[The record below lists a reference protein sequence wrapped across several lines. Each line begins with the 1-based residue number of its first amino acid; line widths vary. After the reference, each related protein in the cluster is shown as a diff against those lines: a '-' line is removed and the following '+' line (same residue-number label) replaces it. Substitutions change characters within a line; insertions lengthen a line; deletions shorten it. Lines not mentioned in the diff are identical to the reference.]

1 MSHPLRHALWL
12 VLLIGVAGSGQ
23 QPTPPAGE
31 ATQTPRFRGGA
42 NLVRVDAYVS
52 ADGQLLTDLSR
63 DDFEVLEDNVP
74 QKVETFEL
82 VRPRAADPTAIP
94 REPNTVAESR
104 AMVRD
109 ADGRLFVLF
118 LDVWHVQTAGSYR
131 AQGPLTTLLDRVIGR
146 DDMVGVMTPDMPAR
160 TVTYARRR
168 ESIDDLL
175 KNQWHW
181 GQRDRLTTSDP
192 REQEIELC
200 YPDSGGTAG
209 LAREVIRRRREGRT
223 LDALE
228 DLIIHLEGQREE
240 RKFVLLLSEGWL
252 LTGPDA
258 SLSRAAGGVP
268 QGPAIGTEPGG
279 RLRLDP
285 TQDRGGSGDCDRER
299 SMLAY
304 ADHAY
309 QFQQLLQRANRA
321 NVSFYPIDAR
331 GLVVF
336 DEPLGPG
343 RPLGIAMD
351 RGRLG
356 SRQDSLRTLADVT
369 DGFAVLNT
377 NNLDPALARIV
388 TDTGAYYLLGYYS
401 TNTKLDGRFRKL
413 TVRVKRPGAEVRA
426 RPGYLAPTEAELASA
441 RVDRLMNGA
450 APGHTTIAPSVVRA
464 FDALAP
470 ARGTV
475 PFRLQVAGAR
485 GRIWVTG
492 ELDAA
497 TLKSPEWARGGRV
510 EAVFEHTRG
519 ETPPVQV
526 EAVLDPGQAAFQLA
540 PPPQTALAPGRY
552 VVQLRVLAADSAI
565 PRQTTAEVTV
575 PEDDAMLSDAGL
587 ALRRGPATGLQ
598 YVPTADARFRRTERL
613 RFEVARGDGDGVVS
627 AQLLG
632 RDGRPLQV
640 GIVTSERVDAASHAR
655 FVVVDVTL
663 APLAQGEYA
672 VEVVIERDQ
681 QKESAI
687 YAFRL
692 VP

>member
-1 MSHPLRHALWL
+1 MSRPLRHAWWL
-12 VLLIGVAGSGQ
+12 ALLLGMAGSGQ
-23 QPTPPAGE
+23 QPPPPDPA
-31 ATQTPRFRGGA
+31 QTPRFRAGA

-74 QKVETFEL
+74 QNVETFEL
-82 VRPRAADPTAIP
+82 VRPRPADATAVP

-131 AQGPLTTLLDRVIGR
+131 AQGPLTALLDRVIGR
-146 DDMVGVMTPDMPAR
+146 DDMVGVMTPDMAAR
-160 TVTYARRR
+160 TVTFARRR

-175 KNQWHW
+175 KNQWFW
-181 GQRDRLTTSDP
+181 GQRDRLNTTDP
-192 REQEIELC
+192 REQEIEQC
-200 YPDSGGTAG
+200 YPDSGATAG

-228 DLIIHLEGQREE
+228 DLIINLEGQREE

-252 LTGPDA
+252 LSGPDA
-258 SLSRAAGGVP
+258 SLSRAVGGVP
-268 QGPAIGTEPGG
+268 QGPAVGTDPGG

-285 TQDRGGSGDCDRER
+285 TQERGGSGGCERER

-304 ADHAY
+304 ADHAH

-343 RPLGIAMD
+343 RPLGIAAD
-351 RGRLG
+351 QGRLQ
-356 SRQDSLRTLADVT
+356 SRQQALRTLAEVT
-369 DGFAVLNT
+369 DGFAIINT
-377 NNLDPALARIV
+377 NNLEPALARIV

-401 TNTKLDGRFRKL
+401 TNTRLDGRFRKL

-450 APGHTTIAPSVVRA
+450 APGHTTMTPSVARA

-475 PFRLQVAGAR
+475 PFRVQAAGAR
-485 GRIWVTG
+485 GRIWITG

-497 TLKSPEWARGGRV
+497 TVKAAEWARGGRA
-510 EAVFEHTRG
+510 EAVFEHASG
-519 ETPPVQV
+519 DAPPVQV
-526 EAVLDPGQAAFQLA
+526 DAAIDAGQRSFQLA
-540 PPPQTALAPGRY
+540 PPLETALAPGRY
-552 VVQLRVLAADSAI
+552 VVRLQLQAADGAV
-565 PRQTTAEVTV
+565 PFQTTAEVTV
-575 PEDDAMLSDAGL
+575 PGDDALLSAAGL
-587 ALRRGPATGLQ
+587 VWRRGPATGLQ

-613 RFEVARGDGDGVVS
+613 RFEVARGDGEGDVS
-627 AQLLG
+627 ARLLG
-632 RDGRPLQV
+632 RDGLPLQV
-640 GIVTSERVDAASHAR
+640 GIVIGERIDAGSGTR
-655 FVVVDVTL
+655 FVVADVTL

-672 VEVVIERDQ
+672 IEVAVARAE
-681 QKESAI
+681 QKESAT